1 MLNHLISAAADHEL
15 VLRTQCGSFWKAM
28 CGLWRQYFELS
39 IAGRDED
46 SDCTTL
52 PQSDTY
58 IRSVPIS
65 EECLFLNIM
74 KQTGFEVT
82 KFHLGVS
89 ALESEPAIGYMVDS
103 KNMKMDIDGKLIGV
117 D

>member
-1 MLNHLISAAADHEL
+1 
-15 VLRTQCGSFWKAM
+15 M
-28 CGLWRQYFELS
+28 CRLWRQYFELS